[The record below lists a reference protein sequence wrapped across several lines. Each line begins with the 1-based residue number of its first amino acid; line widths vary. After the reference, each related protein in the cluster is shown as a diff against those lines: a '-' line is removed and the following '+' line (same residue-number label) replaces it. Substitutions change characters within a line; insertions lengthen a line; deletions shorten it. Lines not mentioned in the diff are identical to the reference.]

1 MSTRGDIVKVLA
13 FVLTTGLLAVLVGVL
28 MSDARIQPAYTYQ
41 AAFSNISGLQ
51 SGVDVRAAGV
61 PVGKVHG
68 MALRGDNT
76 VLVTFDVPTSIRL
89 THATQARI
97 RYKNLTGD
105 RYLDLTQGPGDATPL
120 AEGAVIPLA
129 ATQPA
134 LDLDALFNG
143 FKPLLQG
150 LSPGEV
156 NQLSSSLIEVFQGQS
171 GTVESLL
178 ADLGSFTATLADRDQ
193 VIGQVISNLNTVL
206 GTVDTHRDEFSTT
219 VDQLQ
224 RLISGLAQERSQLGD
239 SLDRVNSLA
248 GRTGGFL
255 RDLRPELVGT
265 TEQTHR
271 LARTLN
277 EDLPLLDYNLNQL
290 PVDLARVGRAGA
302 YGSFFNFYLCGIQ
315 IRLDGPVPNGFIDT
329 PFLLSDAP
337 RCTFQPQLQQIEHDW
352 GNPDEKPP
360 PEPASAQSNSSG
372 EHR

>member
-1 MSTRGDIVKVLA
+1 MSTRGDIVRVLA
-13 FVLTTGLLAVLVGVL
+13 FVLTTGLLAALVGAL
-28 MSDARIQPAYTYQ
+28 MGNARIQPAHTYQ
-41 AAFSNISGLQ
+41 AVFSDISGLQ
-51 SGVDVRAAGV
+51 RGVDVRAAGV
-61 PVGKVHG
+61 PVGKVRG

-76 VLVTFDVPTSIRL
+76 VLVNFDVPTSIRL

-105 RYLDLTQGPGDATPL
+105 RYLDLTQGPGDAAPL
-120 AEGAVIPLA
+120 ADGAVISLA
-129 ATQPA
+129 RTQPA

-150 LSPGEV
+150 LDPGEV

-178 ADLGSFTATLADRDQ
+178 ADLGSFTTTLADRDR
-193 VIGQVISNLNTVL
+193 VIGQVISNLNTML
-206 GTVDTHRDEFSTT
+206 GTIDSHRDDFSTT

-224 RLISGLAQERSQLGD
+224 RLISGLAQDRTQLGD
-239 SLDRVNSLA
+239 SLAQVNSLA

>member
-150 LSPGEV
+150 LDPGEV

-224 RLISGLAQERSQLGD
+224 RLISGLAQDRTELGD

-248 GRTGGFL
+248 GRTSGFL

-277 EDLPLLDYNLNQL
+277 ADLPLLDYNLNQL
-290 PVDLARVGRAGA
+290 PVDLARIGRAGA

-315 IRLDGPVPNGFIDT
+315 VRLGLGKDAFTDT

-360 PEPASAQSNSSG
+360 TVPNSRQPTASG

>member
-1 MSTRGDIVKVLA
+1 MSARGDILKVLA
-13 FVLTTGLLAVLVGVL
+13 FVLTTGLLAALVGAL
-28 MSDARIQPAYTYQ
+28 MGNARIESTHSYRAV
-41 AAFSNISGLQ
+41 FSDISGLKD
-51 SGVDVRAAGV
+51 GVDVRAAGV
-61 PVGKVHG
+61 PVGTVRG
-68 MALRGDNT
+68 LALSGDNT
-76 VLVTFDVPTSIRL
+76 VLVTFDVATSIPL
-89 THATQARI
+89 TQATRARI

-105 RYLDLTQGPGDATPL
+105 RYFDLTQGPGDATPL
-120 AEGAVIPLA
+120 PQGGVIPLA
-129 ATQPA
+129 RTEPA

-150 LSPGEV
+150 LDPGEV

-206 GTVDTHRDEFSTT
+206 GTIDTHRDEFSTT

-224 RLISGLAQERSQLGD
+224 RLISGLAQDRSQLGD

-271 LARTLN
+271 LALALN
-277 EDLPLLDYNLNQL
+277 ADLPLLDYNLNQL
-290 PVDLARVGRAGA
+290 PVDLARIGRAGA

-315 IRLDGPVPNGFIDT
+315 IRLDGPGPNGFIDT

-337 RCTFQPQLQQIEHDW
+337 RCTFQPQLQQIKHDW

-360 PEPASAQSNSSG
+360 PDPSSAQPNSSG